1 MYKKQNIYLII
12 KKILIQMIFQNKK
25 YKYAKEYKEFKN
37 HKNVKRKEEKH
48 LY

>member
-1 MYKKQNIYLII
+1 
-12 KKILIQMIFQNKK
+12 MIFQNKK
-25 YKYAKEYKEFKN
+25 YKFVKRYKEFKN